1 MKTKR
6 LIGAAIAA
14 ASILSGMK
22 ASAQEDAGV
31 KGWNF
36 GPLPCVSYNSDL
48 GFQYGACADIFY
60 YGDGSVFPDYL
71 HRFYVEASTYTG
83 GQSLLHA
90 QYDSK
95 YLIPGV
101 RVTGAVSWQYDPL
114 YYFYGFNGSEAF
126 DPALNLNPAT
136 GEARYNCQRSMLRIL
151 LDLQGTLA
159 GRLNWVAGTSFWGFG
174 IQDFESKKY
183 DPATSLYHQ
192 WVAEGKIDASQ
203 AAGGMR
209 LEMKAGLVYDTR
221 NLEAAPSRGIWAEA
235 YINGSPD
242 LFGASGKGVWGG
254 GYLKLAAHWRQY
266 LPLVSDRLVLAYHL
280 AYQGT
285 LAGETPFY
293 MLPVIYTLYLR
304 QTGSEGLGGLNT
316 VRGLIQNRLVGE
328 GYAWANVELRWKLFE
343 FKFIGQNWYLATN
356 PFVDAGYVLQPY
368 RPQVFGV
375 GSERFDVSAG
385 LGLKLAMNE
394 NFIVS
399 VEAAQVLGHSEYPMG
414 LVIAL
419 NYIF

>member
-60 YGDGSVFPDYL
+60 YGDDSVFPDYL

-151 LDLQGTLA
+151 LDLQGKLA

-328 GYAWANVELRWKLFE
+328 GYAWANVELRDRK
-343 FKFIGQNWYLATN
+343 
-356 PFVDAGYVLQPY
+356 
-368 RPQVFGV
+368 
-375 GSERFDVSAG
+375 
-385 LGLKLAMNE
+385 
-394 NFIVS
+394 S
-399 VEAAQVLGHSEYPMG
+399 VV
-414 LVIAL
+414 
-419 NYIF
+419 